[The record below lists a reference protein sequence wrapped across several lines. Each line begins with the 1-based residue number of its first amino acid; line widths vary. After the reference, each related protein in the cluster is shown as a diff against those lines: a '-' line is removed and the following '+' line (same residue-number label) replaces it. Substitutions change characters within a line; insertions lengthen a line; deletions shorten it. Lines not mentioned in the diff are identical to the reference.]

1 MLTRR
6 RFLTIAAAASACP
19 AAAQVEIWRGR
30 ALGADVTLRLSGE
43 ADPTGRLWRRIERQL
58 RRIEAQEKQLFGKIS
73 DILGRHRVT
82 GFSTYGEQHG
92 AVHVNQTMTGV
103 AIYPPKGG

>member
-1 MLTRR
+1 MILNAEPLDMVAHLTAE
-6 RFLTIAAAASACP
+6 FDALGSDAKP
-19 AAAQVEIWRGR
+19 AAILACDCV
-30 ALGADVTLRLSGE
+30 
-43 ADPTGRLWRRIERQL
+43 L